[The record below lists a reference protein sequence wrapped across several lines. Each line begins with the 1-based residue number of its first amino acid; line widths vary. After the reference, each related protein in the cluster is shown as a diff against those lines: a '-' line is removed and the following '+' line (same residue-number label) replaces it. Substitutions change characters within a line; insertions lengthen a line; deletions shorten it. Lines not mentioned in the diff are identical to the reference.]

1 MLDLV
6 PDLDRPEE
14 MLIKVRSYM
23 VLLVQFI
30 IKLVTRESMYKRF
43 KRKMISMDNT
53 HVSVR
58 E

>member
-1 MLDLV
+1 MLDMV